1 MTTTLN
7 VHNIK
12 CGGCATSIMDKLT
25 KLDGISKLTV
35 DPEKGEVTFDA
46 TDDTVAEKVKSTLS
60 QMGYPED
67 DPNMIQTAKSYV
79 SCMVGKVKNST
90 K

>member
-12 CGGCATSIMDKLT
+12 CGGCGASIIDKLS
-25 KLDGISKLTV
+25 KLDGISDIKV
-35 DPEKGEVTFDA
+35 DPATGEVVFDS
-46 TDDTVAEKVKSTLS
+46 TSDSETEKVKSILS
-60 QMGYPED
+60 KMGYPED

-79 SCMVGKVKNST
+79 SCMVGKIK